1 MKSKIP
7 ALLLSLAV
15 ALGLWLYVVTNVSPE
30 SEQSYTGIPVVFE
43 NENSLLDRG
52 LMLVSGE
59 DATVA
64 VRLYGSRANLNRLSA
79 SNITVTVDLKAITE
93 PGKYEL
99 DYRISYPSGITNVSV
114 IRRITSSVTVEV
126 AEFAEK
132 DVPVQL
138 VFQGEQQEGLI
149 VDQERAVLS
158 AESVHVSGPKDKIDQ
173 VAMAGILIDR
183 TGLTETL
190 VGDFV
195 YTLMNEDS
203 EPVDVVHVQ
212 TDTGEI
218 HLELPV
224 EHIKEVPL
232 QVSLVAGGGAV
243 QENATCK
250 IEPETISI
258 SGSEEA
264 LSAVEYVQLT
274 SINLGDVDMAKG
286 LTTSVEINLPDNL
299 TNRSNVTAARV
310 TITLSDLTSKRI
322 RLSREQIQPVNV
334 PAGMQ
339 ADILTQVLDVT
350 FRGPEAEVENLTA
363 DGISVTVDF
372 TGAEAGTYTLPLSFA
387 IPGTEQAG
395 AYGKYFATVMLSA
408 DTGTATEPATE
419 PTAASYGADCDGA
432 DPVYRRHGGD
442 CLPPGF
448 GLRRRLRRLRR
459 LQRLAGGIGPGG
471 QSHWSQTRRPGAGT
485 MPVGPGA
492 GGGDLGLFAAAGAPV
507 CRCCACRRLG
517 RRRRICAGLRPGSL
531 DRPASGPKTGPCVY
545 HFVFCRR
552 GPGKFEYRRES

>member
-93 PGKYEL
+93 SGKYEL

-286 LTTSVEINLPDNL
+286 LTTSVEINLPDN
-299 TNRSNVTAARV
+299 N
-310 TITLSDLTSKRI
+310 
-322 RLSREQIQPVNV
+322 E
-334 PAGMQ
+334 
-339 ADILTQVLDVT
+339 
-350 FRGPEAEVENLTA
+350 
-363 DGISVTVDF
+363 
-372 TGAEAGTYTLPLSFA
+372 
-387 IPGTEQAG
+387 
-395 AYGKYFATVMLSA
+395 
-408 DTGTATEPATE
+408 
-419 PTAASYGADCDGA
+419 
-432 DPVYRRHGGD
+432 
-442 CLPPGF
+442 
-448 GLRRRLRRLRR
+448 
-459 LQRLAGGIGPGG
+459 
-471 QSHWSQTRRPGAGT
+471 
-485 MPVGPGA
+485 
-492 GGGDLGLFAAAGAPV
+492 
-507 CRCCACRRLG
+507 
-517 RRRRICAGLRPGSL
+517 
-531 DRPASGPKTGPCVY
+531 
-545 HFVFCRR
+545 
-552 GPGKFEYRRES
+552 

>member
-350 FRGPEAEVENLTA
+350 FWGPEAEVENLTA

-419 PTAASYGADCDGA
+419 PT
-432 DPVYRRHGGD
+432 
-442 CLPPGF
+442 
-448 GLRRRLRRLRR
+448 
-459 LQRLAGGIGPGG
+459 
-471 QSHWSQTRRPGAGT
+471 
-485 MPVGPGA
+485 
-492 GGGDLGLFAAAGAPV
+492 
-507 CRCCACRRLG
+507 
-517 RRRRICAGLRPGSL
+517 
-531 DRPASGPKTGPCVY
+531 
-545 HFVFCRR
+545 
-552 GPGKFEYRRES
+552 ES

>member
-1 MKSKIP
+1 M
-7 ALLLSLAV
+7 
-15 ALGLWLYVVTNVSPE
+15 
-30 SEQSYTGIPVVFE
+30 
-43 NENSLLDRG
+43 
-52 LMLVSGE
+52 
-59 DATVA
+59 
-64 VRLYGSRANLNRLSA
+64 
-79 SNITVTVDLKAITE
+79 
-93 PGKYEL
+93 
-99 DYRISYPSGITNVSV
+99 
-114 IRRITSSVTVEV
+114 

-419 PTAASYGADCDGA
+419 PT
-432 DPVYRRHGGD
+432 
-442 CLPPGF
+442 
-448 GLRRRLRRLRR
+448 
-459 LQRLAGGIGPGG
+459 
-471 QSHWSQTRRPGAGT
+471 
-485 MPVGPGA
+485 
-492 GGGDLGLFAAAGAPV
+492 
-507 CRCCACRRLG
+507 
-517 RRRRICAGLRPGSL
+517 
-531 DRPASGPKTGPCVY
+531 
-545 HFVFCRR
+545 
-552 GPGKFEYRRES
+552 ES

>member
-1 MKSKIP
+1 M
-7 ALLLSLAV
+7 
-15 ALGLWLYVVTNVSPE
+15 
-30 SEQSYTGIPVVFE
+30 
-43 NENSLLDRG
+43 
-52 LMLVSGE
+52 
-59 DATVA
+59 
-64 VRLYGSRANLNRLSA
+64 
-79 SNITVTVDLKAITE
+79 
-93 PGKYEL
+93 
-99 DYRISYPSGITNVSV
+99 
-114 IRRITSSVTVEV
+114 
-126 AEFAEK
+126 
-132 DVPVQL
+132 QL

-310 TITLSDLTSKRI
+310 TITLSNLISKRI

-334 PAGMQ
+334 PPGCRP
-339 ADILTQVLDVT
+339 T
-350 FRGPEAEVENLTA
+350 F
-363 DGISVTVDF
+363 
-372 TGAEAGTYTLPLSFA
+372 
-387 IPGTEQAG
+387 
-395 AYGKYFATVMLSA
+395 
-408 DTGTATEPATE
+408 
-419 PTAASYGADCDGA
+419 
-432 DPVYRRHGGD
+432 
-442 CLPPGF
+442 
-448 GLRRRLRRLRR
+448 
-459 LQRLAGGIGPGG
+459 
-471 QSHWSQTRRPGAGT
+471 
-485 MPVGPGA
+485 
-492 GGGDLGLFAAAGAPV
+492 
-507 CRCCACRRLG
+507 
-517 RRRRICAGLRPGSL
+517 
-531 DRPASGPKTGPCVY
+531 
-545 HFVFCRR
+545 
-552 GPGKFEYRRES
+552 